1 MSVGISSKSVSFFSE
16 DVLWVQPII
25 HRIIPNIIYILS
37 PITEVFVIYRCQI
50 YIPEIDQLSAGIGI
64 NGYPSVPINLYVNV
78 FLIKKWTFDLER
90 FPTIPFVQYSQNIL
104 HQAVPFK
111 STVFEFRIVII
122 DGCIHFRNGIVFK
135 IGVERNRRRVVCP
148 VQFALYPK

>member
-25 HRIIPNIIYILS
+25 HRIIPNIIYILL
-37 PITEVFVIYRCQI
+37 PITEVFVVYRCQI

-64 NGYPSVPINLYVNV
+64 NGYPSVPVDLYVNV

-90 FPTIPFVQYSQNIL
+90 FPTIPSVSYTHL
-104 HQAVPFK
+104 RAHE
-111 STVFEFRIVII
+111 TEL
-122 DGCIHFRNGIVFK
+122 DL
-135 IGVERNRRRVVCP
+135 VCR
-148 VQFALYPK
+148 LLLEK